1 MFRRTFW
8 FSTGV
13 AAGVWATTKVNRKL
27 KQLTPENL
35 AVTAAN
41 KAIEAGGRLKDRAVD
56 FAFDVRDH
64 MARREAELGD
74 ALGLD
79 APADRELPEA
89 RRYAAIENRNSPK
102 HNSRYVEGSTYLTHP
117 YNRNEDH

>member
-8 FSTGV
+8 FSSGV

-41 KAIEAGGRLKDRAVD
+41 KAIETGARLKDRAVG
-56 FAFDVRDH
+56 FALEVRDN
-64 MARREAELGD
+64 MAQREAELTD
-74 ALGLD
+74 ALGIRED
-79 APADRELPEA
+79 PELPA
-89 RRYAAIENRNSPK
+89 PRRIAAIENTTYPK
-102 HNSRYVEGSTYLTHP
+102 HS

>member
-35 AVTAAN
+35 AVAAAH
-41 KAIEAGGRLKDRAVD
+41 KAIDAGHRIKDRAVG
-56 FAFDVRDH
+56 FALDVRDN
-64 MARREAELGD
+64 MAQREEELGE
-74 ALGLD
+74 ALGINA
-79 APADRELPEA
+79 APELPA
-89 RRYAAIENRNSPK
+89 PRRYTAIENRSTPK
-102 HNSRYVEGSTYLTHP
+102 YVEGSTYQT
-117 YNRNEDH
+117 YSYTRIEDH

>member
-41 KAIEAGGRLKDRAVD
+41 KAIETGHRIKDRAVG
-56 FAFDVRDH
+56 FALDVRDN
-64 MARREAELGD
+64 MAQREEELGE
-74 ALGLD
+74 ALGISSD
-79 APADRELPEA
+79 PELPA
-89 RRYAAIENRNSPK
+89 PRRYTAIENRTNPK
-102 HNSRYVEGSTYLTHP
+102 SVDSDRTTYS

>member
-8 FSTGV
+8 FTTGV

-27 KQLTPENL
+27 RQLTPESL
-35 AVTAAN
+35 AATAAN
-41 KAIEAGGRLKDRAVD
+41 KAIEAGGRIKDRAVD
-56 FAFDVRDH
+56 FALDVRDN

-79 APADRELPEA
+79 APVDRELPGPG
-89 RRYAAIENRNSPK
+89 RYAAIENRNSPK
-102 HNSRYVEGSTYLTHP
+102 SNPRYVEGSAYLTNP

>member
-8 FSTGV
+8 FTTGV

-35 AVTAAN
+35 AVTATN
-41 KAIEAGGRLKDRAVD
+41 KAIEAGGRLKDRAVG
-56 FAFDVRDH
+56 FALDVRDN
-64 MARREAELGD
+64 MAQREAELGD
-74 ALGLD
+74 ALGLN
-79 APADRELPEA
+79 APVPDHELPA
-89 RRYAAIENRNSPK
+89 PRRHAAIENRNDPM
-102 HNSRYVEGSTYLTHP
+102 YVDRTTYS

>member
-27 KQLTPENL
+27 KQLTPEHL
-35 AVTAAN
+35 AVAAAN

-56 FAFDVRDH
+56 FALEVRDH
-64 MARREAELGD
+64 MDRREAELGD
-74 ALGLD
+74 ALGLN
-79 APADRELPEA
+79 APVHRELPA
-89 RRYAAIENRNSPK
+89 PRGYAVIENRNSPP
-102 HNSRYVEGSTYLTHP
+102 YVEGPKKSTYPTYP

>member
-8 FSTGV
+8 FTTGV

-27 KQLTPENL
+27 KQLTPEHL
-35 AVTAAN
+35 AVAAAN
-41 KAIEAGGRLKDRAVD
+41 KAIEAGGRLRDRTVD
-56 FAFDVRDH
+56 FALEVRDH

-74 ALGLD
+74 ALGLTT
-79 APADRELPEA
+79 PVGRELPPS
-89 RRYAAIENRNSPK
+89 RSHTVIENRDSPE
-102 HNSRYVEGSTYLTHP
+102 HVEGPTPESTYPTYP

>member
-8 FSTGV
+8 FTTGV

-27 KQLTPENL
+27 KQLTPESL
-35 AVTAAN
+35 AATAAN
-41 KAIEAGGRLKDRAVD
+41 KALEAGERLKDRAVG
-56 FAFDVRDH
+56 FAVDVRDN

-74 ALGLD
+74 ALGLN
-79 APADRELPEA
+79 APVDPDRELPA
-89 RRYAAIENRNSPK
+89 VRHHAAIENRNDPT
-102 HNSRYVEGSTYLTHP
+102 YVDRTTYS

>member
-35 AVTAAN
+35 AVAAAN
-41 KAIEAGGRLKDRAVD
+41 KAIEAGGRLRDRAVD
-56 FAFDVRDH
+56 FALDVRDN
-64 MARREAELGD
+64 MAQREAELGD
-74 ALGLD
+74 ALGIN
-79 APADRELPEA
+79 APVDPGRELPGP
-89 RRYAAIENRNSPK
+89 RRLAAIENRNDPT
-102 HNSRYVEGSTYLTHP
+102 YVDRTTYS